1 MLVSVVIIDKLRWA
15 IGRLTVTEMSCERR
29 VLERIKSTCT
39 TKFCD

>member
-15 IGRLTVTEMSCERR
+15 IGRLTVTETSCERHA
-29 VLERIKSTCT
+29 LGRIKSTRT